1 MKPWIKV
8 VLALFLGSI
17 FGLITQQSFP
27 FLEKVGQVFIDL
39 LKMTVGLIVFSSIVT
54 GICHISCPHK
64 LKRIGLR
71 SLVFFIVTT
80 MIAIFNSIC
89 VCYWIRPGE
98 GLGMILPKV
107 SQSSSMSMIDQ
118 IFALFPSNLFAS
130 LASGNILQVIVF
142 ATFFSC
148 ALLMVKEKGAPVLQ
162 FFESLLEVMIRL
174 TQIVMRFAPVG
185 VFALMACSTG
195 QMGWDLLEKLI
206 LYLGCNYLACTL
218 QLVFVYSFT
227 VYFLARISLITFY
240 RAMKDAIVYGLSTCS
255 SSATLPISLE
265 CVKKNLNIPKEIAGF
280 VLSIGSTINMNG
292 AAIGQISCALFIA
305 QAYGVELTF
314 SSLILLIVSTFLS
327 AVGAAGIPGASIMMM
342 SIILNALELPVE
354 GILLVAG
361 IDRLREM
368 FSTVINVLG
377 DAVAAVYVAKKEE
390 ESVELTQEF
399 PAFLKG

>member
-8 VLALFLGSI
+8 IIALFLGSI
-17 FGLITQQSFP
+17 FGLVTQQSFF

-54 GICHISCPHK
+54 GICHICCPQK

-71 SLVFFIVTT
+71 SLFFFVSTT

-89 VCYWIRPGE
+89 ICYWIRPGE
-98 GLGMILPKV
+98 GLGLVLPKV
-107 SQSSSMSMIDQ
+107 SKTTSMSMIDH
-118 IFALFPSNLFAS
+118 IFDLFPTNPVASFAQ
-130 LASGNILQVIVF
+130 GNILQVIVF
-142 ATFFSC
+142 ATFFGC
-148 ALLMVKEKGAPVLQ
+148 ALLMIKEKGAPVLQ
-162 FFESLLEVMIRL
+162 FFESLLDVLIHL
-174 TQIVMRFAPVG
+174 TQIVMRFAPIG
-185 VFALMACSTG
+185 VFALMASSTG

-227 VYFLARISLITFY
+227 VYFLARVPLFKFY

-265 CVKKNLNIPKEIAGF
+265 CVKKHLNIPKEIAGF

-292 AAIGQISCALFIA
+292 GAIGQISCALFIA
-305 QAYGVELTF
+305 QAYGVELNF
-314 SSLILLIVSTFLS
+314 SSLMLLIVSTFLS

-342 SIILNALELPVE
+342 SIILNALELPLE

-390 ESVELTQEF
+390 ESVESAQEF
-399 PAFLKG
+399 FALFKG